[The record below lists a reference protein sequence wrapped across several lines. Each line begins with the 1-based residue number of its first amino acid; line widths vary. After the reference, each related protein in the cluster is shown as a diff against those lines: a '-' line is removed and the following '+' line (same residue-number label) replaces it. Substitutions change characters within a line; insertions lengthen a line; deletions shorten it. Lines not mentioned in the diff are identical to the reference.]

1 MYEDTG
7 QLMASLK
14 EGHENAFAYVFKEY
28 YGVLLNYASRILH
41 DAEVA
46 NDLVQEVFCRLYE
59 KRGELRSEID
69 LKPYLYRIV
78 YNDCLN
84 VIKHRNIEQNYVNG
98 ELLDFYFSKV
108 IETPEAELALQSE
121 ELREAVQVAI
131 QKLPVR
137 CQEIFVLSKIEG
149 LSNKEI
155 AERLGIS
162 VKTVENQM
170 TVALSKLRKELEWLL
185 FLIFLSN
192 I

>member
-59 KRGELRSEID
+59 KRGELRGEID

>member
-14 EGHENAFAYVFKEY
+14 EGREGAFAYVFKEY

-59 KRGELRSEID
+59 KRGELRGEID

-137 CQEIFVLSKIEG
+137 CREIFVLSKIEG

>member
-59 KRGELRSEID
+59 KRGELRGEID

-162 VKTVENQM
+162 VKTIENQM